1 MAVHQ
6 MIVETN
12 QYCKTNFQIIMRYL
26 ELCTLTE
33 SQIDD
38 LLGLMKEL
46 NADLTVTPLQQ
57 QRSVAAPGTR
67 IFIAENDEK
76 HIVGCATLCV
86 FESPTGRK
94 ASVEDVVVLPAYRGQ
109 GIGRTLLQR
118 IIDFAKNKLA
128 PIDLRLTSNPTRTEA
143 NALYQA
149 LGFVQ
154 RETNVY
160 KMSL

>member
-1 MAVHQ
+1 
-6 MIVETN
+6 
-12 QYCKTNFQIIMRYL
+12 MRYI

-46 NADLTVTPLQQ
+46 TAELTVTRQQQ

-118 IIDFAKNKLA
+118 IIDFAGSKLS
-128 PIDLRLTSNPTRTEA
+128 PIDLHLTSNPSRTEA

-149 LGFVQ
+149 LGFKQ
-154 RETNVY
+154 RATNVY
-160 KMSL
+160 QMKL

>member
-1 MAVHQ
+1 
-6 MIVETN
+6 
-12 QYCKTNFQIIMRYL
+12 MRYL
-26 ELCTLTE
+26 ELCTLSD
-33 SQIDD
+33 SQIAD

-46 NADLTVTPLQQ
+46 NAELNVTAQQQ

-118 IIDFAKNKLA
+118 IIDFAGSKLS
-128 PIDLRLTSNPTRTEA
+128 PIDLRLTSSPSRVEA
-143 NALYQA
+143 NAMYQA
-149 LGFVQ
+149 LGFVK

-160 KMSL
+160 MMKL

>member
-1 MAVHQ
+1 
-6 MIVETN
+6 
-12 QYCKTNFQIIMRYL
+12 MRYL
-26 ELCTLTE
+26 ELCTLTG

-46 NADLTVTPLQQ
+46 NAELKVTEQQQ
-57 QRSVAAPGTR
+57 QRSVASPGTR
-67 IFIAENDEK
+67 IFVAENDEK

-118 IIDFAKNKLA
+118 IIDFAKYKLA

-143 NALYQA
+143 NAMYQA

-154 RETNVY
+154 RDTNVY
-160 KMSL
+160 MMKL

>member
-1 MAVHQ
+1 
-6 MIVETN
+6 
-12 QYCKTNFQIIMRYL
+12 MRYL
-26 ELCTLTE
+26 ELCTLTG

-46 NADLTVTPLQQ
+46 NAELKVSAQMQ
-57 QRSVAAPGTR
+57 QRSVASPGTR
-67 IFIAENDEK
+67 IFVAENDEK
-76 HIVGCATLCV
+76 HIIGCATLCV

-118 IIDFAKNKLA
+118 IIDFAKTKLA

-143 NALYQA
+143 NAMYQA
-149 LGFVQ
+149 LGFEK
-154 RETNVY
+154 RDTNVY
-160 KMSL
+160 MMKL

>member
-1 MAVHQ
+1 MNA
-6 MIVETN
+6 
-12 QYCKTNFQIIMRYL
+12 
-26 ELCTLTE
+26 
-33 SQIDD
+33 
-38 LLGLMKEL
+38 EL
-46 NADLTVTPLQQ
+46 NVTPLQQ
-57 QRSVAAPGTR
+57 QRSVASPGTR

-109 GIGRTLLQR
+109 GIGRTLLTR
-118 IIDFAKNKLA
+118 IIDFAKNKLS

-143 NALYQA
+143 NAMYQA

-154 RETNVY
+154 RDTNVY
-160 KMSL
+160 MMKL

>member
-1 MAVHQ
+1 
-6 MIVETN
+6 
-12 QYCKTNFQIIMRYL
+12 
-26 ELCTLTE
+26 LTE

-128 PIDLRLTSNPTRTEA
+128 PIDLRLTSNPSRTEA

>member
-1 MAVHQ
+1 
-6 MIVETN
+6 
-12 QYCKTNFQIIMRYL
+12 MRYL
-26 ELCTLTE
+26 ELCTMTE

-57 QRSVAAPGTR
+57 QRSVGAPGTR
-67 IFIAENDEK
+67 IFVAENDEK

-109 GIGRTLLQR
+109 GIGRNLLQR
-118 IIDFAKNKLA
+118 IIDFAGGKLS
-128 PIDLRLTSNPTRTEA
+128 PIDLRLTSNPSRVEA
-143 NALYQA
+143 NAMYQA

-160 KMSL
+160 MMKL

>member
-1 MAVHQ
+1 
-6 MIVETN
+6 
-12 QYCKTNFQIIMRYL
+12 MRYL

-33 SQIDD
+33 SQIAD

-46 NADLTVTPLQQ
+46 NPNIPVTALQQ
-57 QRSVAAPGTR
+57 QRSVASPGTR

-118 IIDFAKNKLA
+118 IIDFAGSKLS
-128 PIDLRLTSNPTRTEA
+128 PIDLRLTSNPSRTEA

-149 LGFVQ
+149 LGFKQ

-160 KMSL
+160 AMSL

>member
-1 MAVHQ
+1 

-12 QYCKTNFQIIMRYL
+12 QYCKTNFQNTMRYL

>member
-1 MAVHQ
+1 
-6 MIVETN
+6 
-12 QYCKTNFQIIMRYL
+12 MRYL
-26 ELCTLTE
+26 ELCTLTG
-33 SQIDD
+33 SQIED

-46 NADLTVTPLQQ
+46 NAEMNVTALQQ
-57 QRSVAAPGTR
+57 QRSVASPGTR
-67 IFIAENDEK
+67 IFVAENDEK

-118 IIDFAKNKLA
+118 IIDFAGGKLS

-143 NALYQA
+143 NALYTA

-154 RETNVY
+154 RDTNVY
-160 KMSL
+160 MLKL

>member
-1 MAVHQ
+1 MSD
-6 MIVETN
+6 
-12 QYCKTNFQIIMRYL
+12 
-26 ELCTLTE
+26 
-33 SQIDD
+33 SQIAD

-46 NADLTVTPLQQ
+46 NAELKATALQQ

-67 IFIAENDEK
+67 IFIAENEEK

-160 KMSL
+160 RMTITD

>member
-1 MAVHQ
+1 MKNH
-6 MIVETN
+6 
-12 QYCKTNFQIIMRYL
+12 FQNTMRYL

-33 SQIDD
+33 SQIAD

-46 NADLTVTPLQQ
+46 NAELNVTAQQQ

-118 IIDFAKNKLA
+118 IIDFAGGKLS
-128 PIDLRLTSNPTRTEA
+128 PIDLRLTSNPSRVEA
-143 NALYQA
+143 NAMYQA

-160 KMSL
+160 MMKL

>member
-1 MAVHQ
+1 MT
-6 MIVETN
+6 IFP
-12 QYCKTNFQIIMRYL
+12 KTMRYL

-46 NADLTVTPLQQ
+46 NAELKVTALQQ

-128 PIDLRLTSNPTRTEA
+128 PIDLRLTSNPSRTEA
-143 NALYQA
+143 NAMYQA
-149 LGFVQ
+149 LGFEK
-154 RETNVY
+154 RDTNVY

>member
-1 MAVHQ
+1 
-6 MIVETN
+6 
-12 QYCKTNFQIIMRYL
+12 MRYL
-26 ELCTLTE
+26 ELCTLSD
-33 SQIDD
+33 SQIAD

-46 NADLTVTPLQQ
+46 NAELNVTPLQQ

-109 GIGRTLLQR
+109 GIGSTLLQR
-118 IIDFAKNKLA
+118 NIDFAKNKLA

-143 NALYQA
+143 NAMYQA
-149 LGFVQ
+149 LGFEK
-154 RETNVY
+154 RDTNVY
-160 KMSL
+160 MMKL

>member
-1 MAVHQ
+1 
-6 MIVETN
+6 
-12 QYCKTNFQIIMRYL
+12 MRYL
-26 ELCTLTE
+26 ELCTLTG

-46 NADLTVTPLQQ
+46 NAELTVTSQMQ
-57 QRSVAAPGTR
+57 QRAVASPGTR

-128 PIDLRLTSNPTRTEA
+128 PIDLRLTSNPSRTEA
-143 NALYQA
+143 NAMYQA

-160 KMSL
+160 KMEIRVNT

>member
-1 MAVHQ
+1 
-6 MIVETN
+6 
-12 QYCKTNFQIIMRYL
+12 MRYL
-26 ELCTLTE
+26 ELCTLTG
-33 SQIDD
+33 SQIED

-46 NADLTVTPLQQ
+46 NSDLKVTAQQQ
-57 QRSVAAPGTR
+57 QRSVASPGTR
-67 IFIAENDEK
+67 IFVAENDEK

-118 IIDFAKNKLA
+118 IIDFAGGKLS

-143 NALYQA
+143 NALYQD
-149 LGFVQ
+149 LGFVK
-154 RETNVY
+154 RDTNVY
-160 KMSL
+160 MLKL

>member
-1 MAVHQ
+1 
-6 MIVETN
+6 
-12 QYCKTNFQIIMRYL
+12 MRYL
-26 ELCTLTE
+26 ELCTLTG

-46 NADLTVTPLQQ
+46 NAEIPVTTQTQ
-57 QRSVAAPGTR
+57 QRAVASPGTR
-67 IFIAENDEK
+67 IFVAENDEK
-76 HIVGCATLCV
+76 HIIGCATLCV

-109 GIGRTLLQR
+109 GIGRTLLER
-118 IIDFAKNKLA
+118 IINFARTKLA

-149 LGFVQ
+149 LGFEK
-154 RETNVY
+154 RDTNVY
-160 KMSL
+160 KMEIK